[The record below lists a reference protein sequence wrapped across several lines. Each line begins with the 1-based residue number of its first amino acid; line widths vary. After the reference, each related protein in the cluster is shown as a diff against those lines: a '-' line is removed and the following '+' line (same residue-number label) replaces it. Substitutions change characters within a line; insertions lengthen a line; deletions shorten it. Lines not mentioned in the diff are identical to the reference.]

1 MTQAQAIE
9 GFLSQ
14 KSVALVG
21 ASRGGKKFG
30 NVLLKELQ
38 SRGYDVTVVHPDAN
52 ELDGVRCVPTLSALP
67 NQVGAMV
74 LVVKPERTA
83 ALVREAAQMGISQIW
98 MQQGAASPEAL
109 QACVALGIQVVHGE
123 CLLMFLEP
131 VNGIHAFHRWLW
143 GFFGKLPRMDKL

>member
-21 ASRGGKKFG
+21 ASRSGKKFG
-30 NVLLKELQ
+30 DVILKELQ
-38 SRGYDVTVVHPDAN
+38 SRGYDVTVVHPDAT
-52 ELDGVRCVPTLSALP
+52 ELGGVRCVPTLAALP

-74 LVVKPERTA
+74 LVVKPERSA
-83 ALVREAAQMGISQIW
+83 ALVREAAQAGIPRVW
-98 MQQGAASPEAL
+98 MQQGASSSEAL
-109 QACVALGIQVVHGE
+109 HACEALGIQVVHGE

-143 GFFGKLPRMDKL
+143 GFFGKLPRMAKS